1 MKQRLFRCFA
11 PLWCLA
17 AAAALLCCATAA
29 ETADASDSASS
40 EVSQQNTPAD
50 SELTDGGSQ
59 TPPETPEIPSY
70 TVQLPAQTIGAGEAV
85 EFTVVSPEFQDK
97 ELPEGY
103 YAGALTVAL
112 EGQIIV
118 ESGGLLSI
126 GTITVGGPEI
136 DPVIQG
142 THQSGGLIVVKAGGQ
157 LRLTGAVFETQGEGL
172 LIVQEPG
179 GSVVFSDM
187 EAPGQPISWGPKLVD
202 NSGSSLDPIWLEAS
216 AALTEAVLPQSL
228 EVAVQ
233 LEGRETW
240 ETLPLQWDLSQ
251 YDGQADGALT
261 LTGSFLGLD
270 GQPLWSMQPLT
281 VEIQWYTPGTLIV
294 VDSSCSGD
302 EAASAAITL
311 HALPED
317 VADWGEVWGEIS
329 RDGKSWSQWE
339 NFSLLSDSESR
350 PVGIFY
356 EVESRP
362 QFYRIAAAFP
372 DQGEYWYS
380 EAVLLFEADS
390 EDQGGNHGGSITP
403 IEPDRKP
410 EPPAEDTPSPETPPD
425 SDVSQEAETPPDSD
439 TSPEPVTPPAS
450 STSPET
456 AAPPAGNSGS
466 ADDTGL
472 QSSAAP
478 AAAPEEPAEEAAEE
492 TVELP
497 ILSAPPEET
506 PAAPPEEAPAAEIGA
521 DAPDDEAVPDHSSPA
536 PDLLSPAPAA
546 PAMPAALQ
554 WVLAGGGLVCSGA
567 IAWLILKLVRK
578 KHP

>member
-1 MKQRLFRCFA
+1 MKQRLIRFLA

-17 AAAALLCCATAA
+17 AAANLLCCAAAA
-29 ETADASDSASS
+29 ETPDASRDAAPA
-40 EVSQQNTPAD
+40 VSQQDAGAD
-50 SELTDGGSQ
+50 SSQSGGE
-59 TPPETPEIPSY
+59 TPDAPPEDARQVVS
-70 TVQLPAQTIGAGEAV
+70 VPAQTIGDGESL
-85 EFTVVSPEFQDK
+85 EFTVVSSEFQDM

-112 EGQIIV
+112 EGPIV
-118 ESGGLLSI
+118 VASGGFLSI

-187 EAPGQPISWGPKLVD
+187 EAPSQPISWGPLLVD
-202 NSGSSLDPIWLEAS
+202 NLDRTLDPVWLEAGTT
-216 AALTEAVLPQSL
+216 LTEAMLPQSMKV
-228 EVAVQ
+228 EVQ

-251 YDGQADGALT
+251 YDGQTDGALT
-261 LTGSFLGLD
+261 LTGSFLD
-270 GQPLWSMQPLT
+270 RDSQPLLSMQPLT

-317 VADWGEVWGEIS
+317 VAEWGEVWGEIS
-329 RDGKSWSQWE
+329 RDSKSWSRWE
-339 NFSLLSDSESR
+339 NFSLLSDSEGR

-410 EPPAEDTPSPETPPD
+410 EPPAEDAPSPETPPD
-425 SDVSQEAETPPDSD
+425 SDVSPESETPPDSD

>member
-17 AAAALLCCATAA
+17 AAAALLCCAAAA
-29 ETADASDSASS
+29 EAPDASDSTAS
-40 EVSQQNTPAD
+40 EVSQQDPPVD
-50 SELTDGGSQ
+50 SELPDAGSQ

-97 ELPEGY
+97 ELPDGY

-142 THQSGGLIVVKAGGQ
+142 THQSGGLIVVKSGGQ
-157 LRLTGAVFETQGEGL
+157 LRLTGAVFETQGEGW

-187 EAPGQPISWGPKLVD
+187 GANSQPIFWGPQLVD
-202 NSGSSLDPIWLEAS
+202 NLDRALDPVWLKAGT
-216 AALTEAVLPQSL
+216 ALTEAMLPQTM
-228 EVAVQ
+228 EAEVQ
-233 LEGRETW
+233 LEGQETW
-240 ETLPLQWDLSQ
+240 QTLPLRWDLSQ
-251 YDGQADGALT
+251 YDGQTDGALT
-261 LTGSFLGLD
+261 LTGSFLGQD
-270 GQPLWSMQPLT
+270 GQPLLSMRPLT
-281 VEIQWYTPGTLIV
+281 VEIQWYTPETLTV
-294 VDSSCSGD
+294 VDSSYNGD
-302 EAASAAITL
+302 ETTSATITL
-311 HALPED
+311 LSLPEN
-317 VADWGEVWGEIS
+317 VTEWGEVWGEVS
-329 RDGKSWSQWE
+329 RNGRSWSRWE
-339 NFSLLSDSESR
+339 NFSLLSDNAGR

-410 EPPAEDTPSPETPPD
+410 EPPAEDAPSPETPPD
-425 SDVSQEAETPPDSD
+425 SDVSPESETPPDSD